1 MLLTRPVA
9 YGDRGMVATPH
20 YLGSGAALNVLRDG
34 GNAIDAAITAAA
46 TLGTVLPHMTGIG
59 GDAFWLIYDAKS
71 NSLHGIDGSGP
82 AGRNIG
88 PERFNRSQGIPDRG
102 AASSLTVPGAV
113 DSWRLAHSR
122 FGSLPIKRLLEPAI
136 DYARKGT
143 PITAGIAG
151 WIHASKAALADD
163 PGASVIF
170 LNGKMEPK
178 QGDRLSQH
186 ALANTL
192 TDIATHGCR
201 HFYDNS
207 ARDITNYLQSRGGML
222 NLEDFTEYQA
232 EWVNPISVK
241 YRNYEA
247 FQLPPPSQGIAG
259 LMMLNYL
266 QHTNI
271 SEYEYNS
278 SEYYNLLLKAIR
290 WALERRDRWLTDP
303 KFLDIPINN
312 LLDPHEAEMA
322 VKGGIATTE
331 APPKENRLGRDT
343 VFIAT
348 ADAEGNA
355 VGLVQSLY
363 YDFGAAVLD
372 PETGVLLQNR
382 GAGFSLDPS
391 HPNVLA
397 PGKKSAT
404 TLMAGMLFRDG
415 RPYMVHGTQGGDVQA
430 QTNVSVVS
438 RVVDFNLDVQQAI
451 EAPRVLYGR
460 SWGDAADQLLIET
473 RAGEPA
479 LDGVSSEGRPAT
491 GVAWPHPRVGTA
503 QAIRLRNSK
512 DSFLEGGA
520 DPRGEGIALGF

>member
-1 MLLTRPVA
+1 
-9 YGDRGMVATPH
+9 MVATPH

-82 AGRNIG
+82 AGRNVSPG
-88 PERFNRSQGIPDRG
+88 RFDRSQGIPERG

-122 FGSLPIKRLLEPAI
+122 FGSLPLKRLLEPAI
-136 DYARKGT
+136 DYAREGT
-143 PITAGIAG
+143 PVTAGIAG
-151 WIHASKAALADD
+151 WIRASKPALLDD
-163 PGASVIF
+163 PGSSAIF
-170 LNGKMEPK
+170 LKNGGEPK
-178 QGDRLSQH
+178 QGDRLFQH
-186 ALANTL
+186 ALAKTL
-192 TDIATHGCR
+192 TDIGTHGCR
-201 HFYDNS
+201 FFYDKT
-207 ARDITNYLQSRGGML
+207 ALDITNYLQSRGGML
-222 NLEDFTEYQA
+222 SVEDFSKYQA
-232 EWVNPISVK
+232 EWVDPISVK

-271 SEYEYNS
+271 SEHEYDS
-278 SEYYNLLLKAIR
+278 PEYYNLLLNAIR

-303 KFLDIPINN
+303 KFLDIPIKQ
-312 LLDPHEAEMA
+312 LLDSHEAEIAVRGGMA
-322 VKGGIATTE
+322 TPE
-331 APPKENRLGRDT
+331 APPMENRLGKDT
-343 VFIAT
+343 AFIAT
-348 ADAEGNA
+348 ADADGNA

-415 RPYMVHGTQGGDVQA
+415 KPYMVHGTQGGDVQA
-430 QTNVSVVS
+430 QTNASLVT
-438 RVVDFNLDVQQAI
+438 RVVDFNLNVQQAI
-451 EAPRVLYGR
+451 EAPRILFGR

-473 RAGEPA
+473 RAGDSA
-479 LDGVSSEGRPAT
+479 SDMVSPEGRKAT
-491 GVAWPHPRVGTA
+491 GVAWPHPRMGTA
-503 QAIRLRNSK
+503 QAIRLSNSGN
-512 DSFLEGGA
+512 SFLEGGA

>member
-122 FGSLPIKRLLEPAI
+122 FGSLPLKRLLDPAI
-136 DYARKGT
+136 DYAREGT

-151 WIHASKAALADD
+151 WIHASKADLGDD
-163 PGASVIF
+163 PGASAIF

-178 QGDRLSQH
+178 QGDRLLQH

-241 YRNYEA
+241 YRNCEA

-271 SEYEYNS
+271 SEHEYDS

-303 KFLDIPINN
+303 KFLDIPMKQ
-312 LLDPHEAEMA
+312 LLDPYEAEMA
-322 VKGGIATTE
+322 VK
-331 APPKENRLGRDT
+331 
-343 VFIAT
+343 
-348 ADAEGNA
+348 
-355 VGLVQSLY
+355 S
-363 YDFGAAVLD
+363 
-372 PETGVLLQNR
+372 
-382 GAGFSLDPS
+382 
-391 HPNVLA
+391 
-397 PGKKSAT
+397 
-404 TLMAGMLFRDG
+404 
-415 RPYMVHGTQGGDVQA
+415 
-430 QTNVSVVS
+430 
-438 RVVDFNLDVQQAI
+438 
-451 EAPRVLYGR
+451 
-460 SWGDAADQLLIET
+460 
-473 RAGEPA
+473 
-479 LDGVSSEGRPAT
+479 
-491 GVAWPHPRVGTA
+491 
-503 QAIRLRNSK
+503 
-512 DSFLEGGA
+512 
-520 DPRGEGIALGF
+520 